1 MKSLV
6 TIKKNEIT
14 YQYGFCLII
23 EANEAGNLL
32 HIPTNLPN
40 PIHNIFLLL
49 KRIQSVKYVCD
60 KCIVI
65 ISF

>member
-23 EANEAGNLL
+23 GANEAGNILR
-32 HIPTNLPN
+32 IPTNFPN

-49 KRIQSVKYVCD
+49 KRIQSVKYVSD
-60 KCIVI
+60 KFIVI